1 MANTKYTS
9 FLQRL
14 LNKEVNLAT
23 DVVKA
28 SLIDTADYTFDP
40 LHDEY
45 SADIPVAAITA
56 VSGRLPTPTITKGV
70 FDTGNFAWLAAA
82 GDMSEA
88 IVLWD
93 ETVLNGALITFY
105 DTGMVGMPVTP
116 NGGDINVTVNASGW
130 FSL

>member
-14 LNKEVNLAT
+14 LNKEVNMAT

-28 SLIDTADYTFDP
+28 SLIDLADYTFDP

-45 SADIPVAAITA
+45 SADVPVAAITA
-56 VSGRLPTPTITKGV
+56 VSPQLTTPTITKGV
-70 FDTGNFAWLAAA
+70 FDSGNFAWLAAG

-88 IVLWD
+88 IILWD
-93 ETVLNGALITFY
+93 ETVLNGCLLYTSDAA
-105 DTGMVGMPVTP
+105 D
-116 NGGDINVTVNASGW
+116 D
-130 FSL
+130 